1 MGGGIACRFRIVLC
15 RFPGCTMCA
24 VCSVSGSGGMLSVMP
39 EKIPGPYCKQDE
51 EGEREQYFGATCCDV
66 FRIVVA

>member
-1 MGGGIACRFRIVLC
+1 
-15 RFPGCTMCA
+15 
-24 VCSVSGSGGMLSVMP
+24 MLSVMP